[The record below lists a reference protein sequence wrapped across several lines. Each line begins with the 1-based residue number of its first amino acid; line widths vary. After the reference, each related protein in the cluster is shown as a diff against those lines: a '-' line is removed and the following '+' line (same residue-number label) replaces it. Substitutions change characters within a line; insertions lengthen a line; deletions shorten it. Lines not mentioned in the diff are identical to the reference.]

1 MVPLLTVH
9 FLPET
14 NVIALNP
21 EVRSDAMTD
30 GTPAL
35 TRLHSETT
43 HAVEVRDAQSAADEV
58 GKCGRPVSPPG
69 EDTNA
74 DLEVI
79 RSLVAVYG
87 TNGVRRMI
95 DSVVVTPTGLKDFRI
110 ADGT

>member
-1 MVPLLTVH
+1 MVPRLTVR
-9 FLPET
+9 FLPEV

-21 EVRSDAMTD
+21 QGDDAMTD
-30 GTPAL
+30 ETPDR
-35 TRLHSETT
+35 TRLNSETT
-43 HAVEVRDAQSAADEV
+43 HAVEVQDAQSAADEV
-58 GKCGRPVSPPG
+58 EKCGRPVSPPG

-74 DLEVI
+74 DLELI

-95 DSVVVTPTGLKDFRI
+95 DSVVVAPTVSKDIRI